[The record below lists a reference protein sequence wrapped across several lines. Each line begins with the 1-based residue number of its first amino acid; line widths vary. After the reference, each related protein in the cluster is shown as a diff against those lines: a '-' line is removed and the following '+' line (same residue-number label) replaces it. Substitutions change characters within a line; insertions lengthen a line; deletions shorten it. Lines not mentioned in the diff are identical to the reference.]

1 MLPTPEKRLSLSLD
15 LQVHSQP
22 VMQHK
27 MKMRKWI
34 GADIC
39 DMFEGDNGLER
50 HHGVVTDVSFHEI
63 HVQYMFR
70 CEYEDGDKTD
80 YWRHG
85 LEIILC

>member
-1 MLPTPEKRLSLSLD
+1 M
-15 LQVHSQP
+15 H
-22 VMQHK
+22 HK

-34 GADIC
+34 VTDIC

-50 HHGVVTDVSFHEI
+50 HHGVVTDVLFHEI

-80 YWRHG
+80 YWRHE
-85 LEIILC
+85 LEIILCRCNRQQYE